1 MSEDYTIKELAEK
14 TGKSEQSIYALARKL
29 NRKPTLE
36 EVESVKKGRPKKYVQ
51 SKRRNGAMTLEV
63 LLRKIA
69 DLIKLRKETPHT
81 DDEELNRINT
91 KLDKLYDLKYTYFE
105 QNQAK
110 ARV

>member
-1 MSEDYTIKELAEK
+1 
-14 TGKSEQSIYALARKL
+14 
-29 NRKPTLE
+29 
-36 EVESVKKGRPKKYVQ
+36 
-51 SKRRNGAMTLEV
+51 MTLEA

-91 KLDKLYDLKYTYFE
+91 KLDKLYELKYVYFE